1 MIWIAILPRGVSKPM
16 IIQSG
21 TNVNG
26 GVYREMCLRGGLPPV
41 IDEKEPWRRLSLLF
55 SPSSNTLR
63 AWHCPASGIGRSGH
77 PETGWRPSQRAP
89 ASPNRGLLGRYEA
102 GGISRRLGGSSEAK
116 LKIRISMALNIIDL
130 EVPLTMMRRVGLHVR
145 SAYRNGPIYIVHL
158 NDMLFGMPQCASVE
172 NLVKFCANISD
183 LYRFKIS
190 LIN

>member
-1 MIWIAILPRGVSKPM
+1 M

-55 SPSSNTLR
+55 SPGSNTLR
-63 AWHCPASGIGRSGH
+63 AWHCPVFGGGRSGH
-77 PETGWRPSQRAP
+77 PETGWQPSQRAP
-89 ASPNRGLLGRYEA
+89 ASPHRGLLGRYEA

-116 LKIRISMALNIIDL
+116 LKIRISMALNKIDL
-130 EVPLTMMRRVGLHVR
+130 EVPLTMMRGVGLHVR
-145 SAYRNGPIYIVHL
+145 FAYRNGPIYIVHL

-172 NLVKFCANISD
+172 NLVKLCANISD
-183 LYRFKIS
+183 LYRFKVS